1 MIDPQTFSLD
11 GPAALTAVSL
21 TLAMASTV
29 TDLRTRRIP
38 NALSG
43 SAFLLALSLHLP
55 AGGMPEAI
63 KSLAAAVLCGLVFL
77 LFYLAGGMG
86 AGDVKLI
93 AAQGALLG
101 LANVVPLLAFTAIAG
116 GIMALVVAFRRGQ
129 VRQTLANT
137 TLLLDHHVHRGLSPH
152 PELNV
157 QNPRSL
163 RLPYALAIAAGTALT
178 LAAAKGT
185 SW

>member
-1 MIDPQTFSLD
+1 MVNLQTFPLD
-11 GPAALTAVSL
+11 GPAALAAVSIA
-21 TLAMASTV
+21 LAVASTV

-43 SAFLLALSLHLP
+43 SAFLLALSLHF
-55 AGGMPEAI
+55 AEGGTREVM
-63 KSLAAAVLCGLVFL
+63 KSLAAALLCGLVFL

-101 LANVVPLLAFTAIAG
+101 LGNVLPLLAVTAIAG

-129 VRQTLANT
+129 VRQTLTNT
-137 TLLLDHHVHRGLSPH
+137 TLLLDHHMHRGLNPH

-163 RLPYALAIAAGTALT
+163 RLPYALAVAAGTVLT

>member
-1 MIDPQTFSLD
+1 MHSLQTLSLD
-11 GPAALTAVSL
+11 GPAAVRAVSL
-21 TLAMASTV
+21 ALAMASTV
-29 TDLRTRRIP
+29 TDWRTRRIP

-43 SAFLLALSLHLP
+43 SAFLLALSLHFA
-55 AGGMPEAI
+55 AGGATEAM
-63 KSLAAAVLCGLVFL
+63 KSLAAALLCGLVFL

-93 AAQGALLG
+93 ATQGALLG
-101 LANVVPLLAFTAIAG
+101 LGNAVPLLIFTAIAG
-116 GIMALVVAFRRGQ
+116 GVMALVVAFRRGQ

-137 TLLLDHHVHRGLSPH
+137 TLLLDHHMHRGLSPH

-163 RLPYALAIAAGTALT
+163 RLPYALAIGAGTALT
-178 LAAAKGT
+178 LAAAQGAQ
-185 SW
+185 W